1 MKFVNA
7 ELGRSET
14 SRRVQMT
21 GIQGSLGQ
29 SIESFPEARASTS
42 ISSEYA
48 AEGRASWL
56 LGGKASAEAG
66 PKFSES
72 DAEVY
77 KDFSSL
83 EEIV

>member
-1 MKFVNA
+1 M
-7 ELGRSET
+7 
-14 SRRVQMT
+14 
-21 GIQGSLGQ
+21 
-29 SIESFPEARASTS
+29 RASTS

-56 LGGKASAEAG
+56 LVGKASAEAG

-72 DAEVY
+72 DPEVY